1 MPFLNHRRQLDI
13 LMKIAIYG
21 TKSYDREHFTRANR
35 HFGFEL
41 EFFDFML
48 DVKTAKMAEGAEAVC
63 IFVNDDGSRPV
74 LEKLAQI
81 GVKTVALRCAGFNNV
96 DLKAAEEL
104 GLKVV
109 RVPAYSPESVAE
121 HTVGLMLTL
130 NRRIHKAYQRTR
142 DANFS
147 LEGLTSFNMYGKTAG
162 VIGTGKI
169 GIATMRILKGFGM
182 NLLAYDPFCNPEAEK
197 IGGKYVDLDELYARS
212 DIITLHCPA
221 TPENHY
227 MLNEAA
233 FDKMKD
239 GVMIINT
246 SRGGLIDSAAAIEAL
261 KRRKIGAL
269 GMDVYENEREL
280 FFEDKSNDVITDDV
294 FRRLSSCHNVL
305 FTGHQAFLTEEALG
319 NISEVTLSNIR
330 EVGQTGDC
338 GNAVRADG

>member
-48 DVKTAKMAEGAEAVC
+48 DAKTAKMAEGAEAAC
-63 IFVNDDGSRPV
+63 IFVNDDASRPV

-147 LEGLTSFNMYGKTAG
+147 LEGLTGFNMYGKTAG

-182 NLLAYDPFCNPEAEK
+182 NLLAYDPFCNPEVEK
-197 IGGKYVDLDELYARS
+197 LGGRYVDLDELYARS

-227 MLNEAA
+227 MLNEAV
-233 FDKMKD
+233 
-239 GVMIINT
+239 GT
-246 SRGGLIDSAAAIEAL
+246 
-261 KRRKIGAL
+261 
-269 GMDVYENEREL
+269 ER
-280 FFEDKSNDVITDDV
+280 V
-294 FRRLSSCHNVL
+294 
-305 FTGHQAFLTEEALG
+305 
-319 NISEVTLSNIR
+319 
-330 EVGQTGDC
+330 
-338 GNAVRADG
+338 